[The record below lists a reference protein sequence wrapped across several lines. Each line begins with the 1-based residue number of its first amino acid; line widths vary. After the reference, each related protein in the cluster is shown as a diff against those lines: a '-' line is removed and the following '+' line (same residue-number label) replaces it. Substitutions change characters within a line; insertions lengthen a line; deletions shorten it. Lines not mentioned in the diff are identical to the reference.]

1 MRASTVNV
9 VYFLSYTPQKPK
21 VILPLDIATLIGFRL
36 LGECERKH
44 SPGKETNWI
53 SKKKSPAMDIKMI
66 CKSYSDYLDGLV
78 SIQPWHDPK
87 DQRKRARRT
96 LLKDEQKKRVQVDKL
111 DVSHKEEIEFLQTQI
126 KHIQDRL
133 ADKKVVWNA
142 LTVPTANT
150 KMEMKRESRQGNLG
164 DVSAHSISKPG
175 TVDAFNEANDE
186 PKSYSNSQ
194 HMSQN
199 SLTSLRSIYSENCR
213 NLIDETAEEFRQ
225 LMVQARTLKD
235 MNDKKIQNDKSRQDF
250 AIYAFTIVTI
260 IFLPLNTVSSIFGM
274 NTTDIRNI

>member
-1 MRASTVNV
+1 MPHRSRQHINTCSGLLILGITRVKDT
-9 VYFLSYTPQKPK
+9 FSGPPPQKPK
-21 VILPLDIATLIGFRL
+21 VILPFDIATLIGFRL

-44 SPGKETNWI
+44 SPGRETKGI

-66 CKSYSDYLDGLV
+66 CKSYSDYLDRLV
-78 SIQPWHDPK
+78 STQPWHGPK
-87 DQRKRARRT
+87 KQKKRARRA

-133 ADKKVVWNA
+133 ADKKVVWDA
-142 LTVPTANT
+142 LTIPTANT
-150 KMEMKRESRQGNLG
+150 KMEVKRESRQGTHLG
-164 DVSAHSISKPG
+164 DGSAHSISKPG
-175 TVDAFNEANDE
+175 TVDAFNETNDE
-186 PKSYSNSQ
+186 PESYSNSQ

-213 NLIDETAEEFRQ
+213 NLINETVEEFRQ

-235 MNDKKIQNDKSRQDF
+235 MVCCKKKKKKKKP
-250 AIYAFTIVTI
+250 
-260 IFLPLNTVSSIFGM
+260 FLSY
-274 NTTDIRNI
+274 